1 MKIEIF
7 NRPSRVFSF
16 CLSPFF
22 LNKELEQ
29 ISCLSIKKYP
39 PAHLFGKLRRS
50 AESTSVLRRGFGLNT
65 TRMLVRKCQTS
76 NAAHSTGII
85 SARANNSLHCI
96 TAHTFALRL
105 QQALLA
111 KKKVVKHRTG
121 VKAKRDKVNCRI
133 NLRHAQF
140 LSRRIHT
147 TQIRRF
153 LRD

>member
-111 KKKVVKHRTG
+111 KKKKSGQASHGGKGQTG
-121 VKAKRDKVNCRI
+121 QGKLSDKFKARPI
-133 NLRHAQF
+133 SFPAYPH
-140 LSRRIHT
+140 HT
-147 TQIRRF
+147 N
-153 LRD
+153 